1 MILVDTSVWI
11 AHFREAGSNLAH
23 LLSEGLVMV
32 HPFVVGELAC
42 GNLKNRD
49 GILSDLQALPPA
61 APATHEEA
69 LRLVKDRKLWGT
81 GIGWIDA
88 HLLASALLS
97 EAELWTLDERLDR
110 AAAAASVKRYAP
122 WVHKASAN
130 RQVRRGP
137 Q

>member
-11 AHFREAGSNLAH
+11 AHFREAGSKLVH

-42 GNLKNRD
+42 GNLKHRD
-49 GILSDLQALPPA
+49 RILSDLQALPPA
-61 APATHEEA
+61 VPATHEEA
-69 LRLVKDRKLWGT
+69 LRLVRDRKLWGT
-81 GIGWIDA
+81 GIGWVDA

-110 AAAAASVKRYAP
+110 AAAAVSVKRYTP
-122 WVHKASAN
+122 GS
-130 RQVRRGP
+130 
-137 Q
+137 

>member
-11 AHFREAGSNLAH
+11 AHFCEPGPKLARS
-23 LLSEGLVMV
+23 LGEGLVMV

-42 GNLKNRD
+42 GNLKNRAR
-49 GILSDLQALPPA
+49 ILSDLEALPRA
-61 APATHEEA
+61 VSATHAEA
-69 LRLVKDRKLWGT
+69 LRLVKDRRLWGM

-110 AAAAASVKRYAP
+110 AAAAASVKRYTS
-122 WVHKASAN
+122 K
-130 RQVRRGP
+130 
-137 Q
+137 

>member
-11 AHFREAGSNLAH
+11 AHFREPGSKLAH

-42 GNLKNRD
+42 GNLKNRAR
-49 GILSDLQALPPA
+49 ILTDLEALPPA
-61 APATHEEA
+61 VSATHEEA
-69 LRLVKDRKLWGT
+69 LRLVKDRRLWGM

-97 EAELWTLDERLDR
+97 DAELWTLDERLDR
-110 AAAAASVKRYAP
+110 AAAAASVKRYTP
-122 WVHKASAN
+122 
-130 RQVRRGP
+130 G
-137 Q
+137 